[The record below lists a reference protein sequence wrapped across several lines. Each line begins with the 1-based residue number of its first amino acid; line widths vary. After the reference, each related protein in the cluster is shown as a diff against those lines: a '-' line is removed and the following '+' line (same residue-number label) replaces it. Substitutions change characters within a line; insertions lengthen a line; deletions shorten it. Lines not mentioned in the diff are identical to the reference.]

1 MSFKKIK
8 IWMFQSFLEGETKYS
23 REIEGRRDLGGR
35 EEEEK
40 GKRKASSGMEEM
52 GIICRGSGN

>member
-1 MSFKKIK
+1 
-8 IWMFQSFLEGETKYS
+8 MFQSFLEGQTKYS